1 MELEIKLKLKR
12 DITENIKNI
21 GFKYIKETHQIDTY
35 YIVNEYYQSKQTYL
49 RIREDV
55 INKTYSFD
63 LHQIHSDI
71 ATKEYEIQMNKSNIN
86 TAKNIIEILG
96 FNEKCKID
104 KERKIYKK
112 EDIIIVI
119 DKVKELGD
127 FIEIEIQSE
136 PSKENE
142 EKLFNIMNQLNLTK
156 DDIISGIGYPDLF
169 LQQKSK
175 QENS

>member
-1 MELEIKLKLKR
+1 M
-12 DITENIKNI
+12 
-21 GFKYIKETHQIDTY
+21 KY
-35 YIVNEYYQSKQTYL
+35 
-49 RIREDV
+49 
-55 INKTYSFD
+55 
-63 LHQIHSDI
+63 
-71 ATKEYEIQMNKSNIN
+71 MNKSNIN

-156 DDIISGIGYPDLF
+156 DNIISGIGYPDLF

-175 QENS
+175 QENSWK

>member
-12 DITENIKNI
+12 DITENIKSI

-71 ATKEYEIQMNKSNIN
+71 ATKEYEIH
-86 TAKNIIEILG
+86 E
-96 FNEKCKID
+96 
-104 KERKIYKK
+104 
-112 EDIIIVI
+112 
-119 DKVKELGD
+119 
-127 FIEIEIQSE
+127 
-136 PSKENE
+136 
-142 EKLFNIMNQLNLTK
+142 
-156 DDIISGIGYPDLF
+156 
-169 LQQKSK
+169 
-175 QENS
+175 